1 LTGATGATGPTG
13 DAASIVAA
21 NTSSGQALAPVGSPY
36 TGSVPG
42 VQQQY
47 IFTGTDSVN
56 ITVNS
61 PNWFLAATGPG
72 NDGIMV
78 FGGRNV
84 IDVGVGSNFVTVG
97 SGIDSVSV
105 DDRNPSTDIWTT
117 IAGFHAGDDATVLG
131 IAPTDNI
138 QWFDNQGAPGYSG
151 LTFHD
156 FSPNR
161 PTESLTLSGYSTPD
175 LSNGHLSVQF
185 ASQADGTPFMHIIA
199 S

>member
-1 LTGATGATGPTG
+1 VGIKTA
-13 DAASIVAA
+13 
-21 NTSSGQALAPVGSPY
+21 SGQDLMPVGSPY

-47 IFTGTDSVN
+47 IFTGTQSVN
-56 ITVNS
+56 IAVS
-61 PNWFLAATGPG
+61 SDNWFLATGPG
-72 NDGIMV
+72 NDGILV
-78 FGGRNV
+78 LGGRNV
-84 IDVGVGSNFVTVG
+84 IDVGLGSNFVTVG

-117 IAGFHAGDDATVLG
+117 ITGFHTGDDATVLG

-138 QWFDNQGAPGYSG
+138 QWFDNQGAPGFSG

-161 PTESLTLSGYSTPD
+161 PTESLTLSGYSTAD

-185 ASQADGTPFMHIIA
+185 ASQADGAPFMHIIA

>member
-1 LTGATGATGPTG
+1 VGP
-13 DAASIVAA
+13 DIVAV

-36 TGSVPG
+36 TGSVPNI
-42 VQQQY
+42 QQQY
-47 IFTGTDSVN
+47 IFTGADSVN

-61 PNWFLAATGPG
+61 PNWFLAAIGPG
-72 NDGIMV
+72 NDGITV

-84 IDVGVGSNFVTVG
+84 IDVGVGSNFVTLG
-97 SGIDSVSV
+97 SDIDSVSV
-105 DDRNPSTDIWTT
+105 DDRNPSADIWTT
-117 IAGFHAGDDATVLG
+117 IAGFHGGDDATVLG

-156 FSPNR
+156 VSPNQ
-161 PTESLTLSGYSTPD
+161 PTESLTLSGYSTAD

-185 ASQADGTPFMHIIA
+185 ASQADGTRFMHIIA